1 MSLFQYA
8 WILTD
13 DYGHD
18 IDDHANYHDCDSHN
32 NDDFIPEM
40 FLGHV
45 ASLHTLGGDGFATQF
60 EQVGKLNE
68 SFFNRNEKNNN
79 NKLASLEDTRTSS

>member
-18 IDDHANYHDCDSHN
+18 NDDHADYHDSHN
-32 NDDFIPEM
+32 NEDFITEM

-60 EQVGKLNE
+60 EQVEKLNE
-68 SFFNRNEKNNN
+68 SFFLTEMRKR
-79 NKLASLEDTRTSS
+79 TITSSQASKMCALAQY